1 MQKIEEEEILP
12 NSVCEIIIIQI
23 PIPGYFA
30 KSFSF
35 VSGSKNSLTKET
47 PRYTQRISVFN
58 RGLLNFNIQSL
69 TEKRSRNNREE

>member
-1 MQKIEEEEILP
+1 MQKTEEEEILP

-23 PIPGYFA
+23 PKPGYFA
-30 KSFSF
+30 ESFSF
-35 VSGSKNSLTKET
+35 VSGSKDSLTKET
-47 PRYTQRISVFN
+47 PCYTQIISVFN